1 MIHKGRGDW
10 QSLPYAGG
18 TNLKRLRH
26 SVWTSRWSFGQEC
39 IDEHRGVVTAIGTE
53 VASVSAVVTR
63 AYPLAENPH
72 PDLNLQRFRRVLSGS
87 LHCGRSLV
95 PDRV

>member
-10 QSLPYAGG
+10 HSLPYAGG
-18 TNLKRLRH
+18 TNLKRLWH

-53 VASVSAVVTR
+53 VASVSAVVSR
-63 AYPLAENPH
+63 AYLLAEHPH
-72 PDLNLQRFRRVLSGS
+72 SELNL
-87 LHCGRSLV
+87 
-95 PDRV
+95 